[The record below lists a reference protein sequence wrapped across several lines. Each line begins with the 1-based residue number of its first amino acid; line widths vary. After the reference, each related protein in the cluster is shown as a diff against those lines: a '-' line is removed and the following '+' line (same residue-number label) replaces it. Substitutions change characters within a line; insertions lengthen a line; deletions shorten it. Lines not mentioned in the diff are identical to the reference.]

1 MFLTNYSHQTIFPIQ
16 NLVYLFQ
23 ENKNEIPIDCEGEDE
38 NGDGEREQDFLENG
52 RDCLTG
58 TPDSAQSRNEKELE
72 ELMDVESTAKTC
84 IMHAL
89 SIVSAPASQPGSSPP
104 PLAAIAPLTV
114 PGDEW
119 KPQGHTALSPKLMH
133 EY

>member
-1 MFLTNYSHQTIFPIQ
+1 M
-16 NLVYLFQ
+16 FQ
-23 ENKNEIPIDCEGEDE
+23 ENKSDLPIDCEAEEE
-38 NGDGEREQDFLENG
+38 NGETEREQDFLENG
-52 RDCLTG
+52 RDGLTG
-58 TPDSAQSRNEKELE
+58 TPDSAQSSRNEKELE

-89 SIVSAPASQPGSSPP
+89 SIVSAPTSQPGSSPP
-104 PLAAIAPLTV
+104 PLAAVAPLTV